1 MLLHLPIAIL
11 AAFSPVA
18 VSDAVPKFDIVRE
31 CRFERGSTAEVDR
44 CSNDEDAALREL
56 EKVWAQFA
64 VANKR
69 NCIVAAT
76 IGGFASYVELLTCLE
91 MGREANNTDKNLR
104 DPRRADPMRPGGAG
118 VTVGVGHDP
127 ITQGQATGRGS
138 R

>member
-1 MLLHLPIAIL
+1 MLLHLPIVIL

-18 VSDAVPKFDIVRE
+18 VSDDVPKLDIVRE
-31 CRFERGSTAEVDR
+31 CRFEGGATVEPDR

-56 EKVWAQFA
+56 EKAWAQFA
-64 VANKR
+64 VADKR

-91 MGREANNTDKNLR
+91 MARDANNADKSLFGSQKPDGMQLR
-104 DPRRADPMRPGGAG
+104 APG
-118 VTVGVGHDP
+118 VSVGVGHDP
-127 ITQGQATGRGS
+127 ITPGQVPGPGS